1 MLAGDVDE
9 MGCVIDY
16 GELDWVG
23 EFINIRIDHRHL
35 NDVLELNPT
44 AENIALWLA
53 EHISTWLR
61 SRPEQARIHELSV
74 GVSENSETRAVYTT
88 ALRR

>member
-9 MGCVIDY
+9 MGFVIDY